1 MFFKYENKNVSMKF
15 SFLFLIVSILF
26 SSCSLKFHLEKRKY
40 RKGFYFSI
48 SKNTNA
54 QTPNKNVRTS
64 ENPVTEAI
72 PTIIILNEKHLQIT
86 SLQTFNFNPKP
97 SVEIKIEKKSLGK
110 NILNTKS
117 YSKKNCNKNNFE
129 KLKNDP
135 FTYFLKLFWDIIVS
149 ITVSAMFL
157 GILAIFLSAFSI
169 DSVYFSLIILLS
181 IVFGVIIFIG
191 RRKRRD

>member
-1 MFFKYENKNVSMKF
+1 M
-15 SFLFLIVSILF
+15 
-26 SSCSLKFHLEKRKY
+26 EKRKY

-97 SVEIKIEKKSLGK
+97 SVEIKIEKKSLEAHVELCAERYSNLETKLNNLDGRMAKLESHIVDIKDSLGK
-110 NILNTKS
+110 VGSEGNKTLITIGTAVFVAFLTAVLGLIVHLATK
-117 YSKKNCNKNNFE
+117 
-129 KLKNDP
+129 
-135 FTYFLKLFWDIIVS
+135 
-149 ITVSAMFL
+149 
-157 GILAIFLSAFSI
+157 
-169 DSVYFSLIILLS
+169 
-181 IVFGVIIFIG
+181 
-191 RRKRRD
+191 